1 MESRS
6 ILGQEVWTS
15 VLNHAVIS
23 DVLENRIP
31 SVTDGYDDRSGL
43 GGYFPEVVSKGEDG
57 PIVIDSTEIGILI
70 VVENTARDE
79 RGANGDIAAG
89 PVSRVE
95 VLPVCERRVE
105 LLFLVGT
112 YRECRVKCRAVYPK
126 RGPVEIR
133 GNNGGYGD
141 SRCI

>member
-1 MESRS
+1 M
-6 ILGQEVWTS
+6 
-15 VLNHAVIS
+15 LNHAVIS

-43 GGYFPEVVSKGEDG
+43 GGYFPKVVSKGEDG

-79 RGANGDIAAG
+79 RGANGDIAAS

-95 VLPVCERRVE
+95 VLPVCE
-105 LLFLVGT
+105 
-112 YRECRVKCRAVYPK
+112 
-126 RGPVEIR
+126 
-133 GNNGGYGD
+133 
-141 SRCI
+141 